1 MYNSDIE
8 KDKTAN
14 VGKEERY
21 DAKKADNKISF
32 NKTQIN
38 RLDNEIDSNKS
49 KIKTLNDMEEGF
61 VSLSKNIEKC
71 VELLS
76 MSMKGNHIESKL
88 SDISESNQVYLKKVV
103 STIDEE
109 KTNANDK
116 IKNLYDEKDRIE
128 KEQRRLYRE
137 QEMKEH
143 IYEEENE
150 EPKVKRNE
158 EVEKTE
164 DVKK

>member
-1 MYNSDIE
+1 MYNTDM
-8 KDKTAN
+8 DK
-14 VGKEERY
+14 KEEKLTIQ
-21 DAKKADNKISF
+21 DEKKMADNKINI
-32 NKTQIN
+32 NKAQMN

-103 STIDEE
+103 STIDDE
-109 KTNANDK
+109 KTVANDR

-128 KEQRRLYRE
+128 KEQRNLYRE
-137 QEMKEH
+137 QEMQEH
-143 IYEEENE
+143 VYEEEKPE
-150 EPKVKRNE
+150 EPNVERNE
-158 EVEKTE
+158 EIERFE
-164 DVKK
+164 EVKR

>member
-1 MYNSDIE
+1 MYNTDM
-8 KDKTAN
+8 DK
-14 VGKEERY
+14 KEEKLTIQ
-21 DAKKADNKISF
+21 DEKKMADNKINI
-32 NKTQIN
+32 NKASIN
-38 RLDNEIDSNKS
+38 RIDNEIDSNKS

-103 STIDEE
+103 STIDDE
-109 KTNANDK
+109 KTVANDR

-128 KEQRRLYRE
+128 KEQRNLYRE
-137 QEMKEH
+137 QEMQEH
-143 IYEEENE
+143 VYEEEKPE
-150 EPKVKRNE
+150 EPKVERNE
-158 EVEKTE
+158 EIERFE
-164 DVKK
+164 EVKR